1 MAALSTLRRRWRS
14 LSLLGFVILLGLAVA
29 AGIGLRDNIFREMM
43 DPGQPFQ
50 TYTPPDAPDYT
61 QWSAWARAP
70 GGEDLAAADA
80 AVFFIHPTT
89 YWGGNNW
96 NGPIDH
102 PEARARLDQVML
114 PNHAE
119 PFAAVGPIFA
129 PRYRQAALYT
139 FLTARDDARYAREF
153 AYEDVARAF
162 DAFLDYIGEE
172 RAFIIAGME
181 QGGLHAVRLLQ
192 DVVAKRPGLHERMA
206 AAYIIGFPLPKD
218 LFETSLSAFE
228 SCTRPNDYR
237 CIVAWSS
244 AQGDDLRTIRH
255 LTTRQQIWTPDGEFR
270 SVEDRPLLCINP
282 LLWTDEE
289 DFAPARLN
297 KGAAAAEGMEPGMS
311 PSPLPGATSAQ
322 CQDGLLL
329 VERPESRALHRPL
342 SLGGRYKA
350 PPFNLF
356 YADIRENVKTRMD
369 AFLPVLSQD
378 QRMADPIETNQALDR
393 SPVNRVPD

>member
-1 MAALSTLRRRWRS
+1 MAASSSLRRRWRG
-14 LSLLGFVILLGLAVA
+14 LSLLGLVILLALAVA

-50 TYTPPDAPDYT
+50 TYTPPPAPDYA

-70 GGEDLAAADA
+70 SGADLAGSEA

-89 YWGGNNW
+89 YWGGDNW
-96 NGPIDH
+96 NAPTDH
-102 PEARARLDQVML
+102 PEANARLDEIML

-119 PFAAVGPIFA
+119 PFAAAGPVFA
-129 PRYRQAALYT
+129 PRYRQASLYT
-139 FLTARDDARYAREF
+139 FLTSRDDARYAREF

-162 DAFLDYIGEE
+162 DAFLDYIGED
-172 RAFIIAGME
+172 RAFIIAGIE

-192 DVVAKRPGLHERMA
+192 DVVAERPGLRERMA
-206 AAYIIGFPLPKD
+206 AAYIIGFPLPQD

-228 SCTRPNDYR
+228 PCTRPDDYR
-237 CIVAWSS
+237 CIVAWS
-244 AQGDDLRTIRH
+244 AARGEDLRTIRH
-255 LTTRQQIWTPDGEFR
+255 LTSRQQIWTPGGEFR
-270 SVEDRPLLCINP
+270 SVEGRPLLCINP
-282 LLWTDEE
+282 LLWTSEE

-297 KGAAAAEGMEPGMS
+297 KGAAAAEGLEPGVS

-329 VERPESRALHRPL
+329 VERPDSGSLQRPL

-356 YADIRENVKTRMD
+356 YADIRENVKTRLD

-378 QRMADPIETNQALDR
+378 QKMAEPIRSNRGVDE